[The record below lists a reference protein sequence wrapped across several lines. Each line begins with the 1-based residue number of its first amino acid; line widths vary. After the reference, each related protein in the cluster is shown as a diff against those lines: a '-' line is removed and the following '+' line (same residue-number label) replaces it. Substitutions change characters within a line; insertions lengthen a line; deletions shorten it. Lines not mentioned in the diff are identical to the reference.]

1 VVSFL
6 TQNARILLIDKID
19 NKPMYALF
27 GRIPIV
33 ANANSTLW
41 PTLNRYYK
49 NLIFKMKSKSL
60 EGLKAMM

>member
-1 VVSFL
+1 MQWSH
-6 TQNARILLIDKID
+6 TLIKLIIHQ
-19 NKPMYALF
+19 MYALF